1 MFRSLH
7 MKLVLIM
14 VLLIVALMTVVGAFL
29 MNSVTVFYLDEFY
42 SDMSTVLTDEQFVR
56 DVTTAE
62 EGETNSPEK
71 IQAILRSYVGP
82 LGVDS
87 RTRNYYVLD
96 GKTAAC
102 LATSDDTGRQLD
114 VTPNLSSALQGK
126 EGYASDPGASY
137 MDVAV
142 PIQRGGAGYIIYL
155 YDNRQTSQQLSDQ
168 LFTLIL
174 EALVFGLA
182 ISVLLSFLLSK
193 TMIGPIERLTDG
205 VRQVAAGDFSRKIE
219 VGSKDEIGVLTEN
232 FNVMARQ
239 LRDTLAQVEN
249 ERNKLDTLFLHMT
262 DGVVAFSHRGAVI
275 HANPAAGRLLGLPVD
290 ATTTYDDLFADVAPF
305 YDVLSMDKAP
315 GYLTGSRKMEDRF
328 LELTLAP
335 FDKESPDSGVLVVL
349 HDVTAQRRDEEMRKE
364 FVANVSHEL
373 RTPLTNIRAYAETLA
388 DSGNELPE
396 KTRNGF
402 FTIILNETD
411 RMTHIVQDLLTL
423 SRFDSGRGELTFAPF
438 SFLAA
443 TEQVCQAVKLE
454 AERHNHTLTL
464 RCPKRLPDVVGDRD
478 RVVQVMM
485 NIVSNSI
492 KYTPDGGHIDMKVG
506 RTDTSVW
513 LEVDDDGIGIPAPD
527 RERIFERFYR
537 VDKARS
543 RQSGGTGL
551 GLSIAKE
558 IVDRHHG
565 VLQLVDK
572 DGPGLRIRLELPIG
586 GPGHEG

>member
-7 MKLVLIM
+7 MKMVLIM

-29 MNSVTVFYLDEFY
+29 MNSVTAFYVDDFY
-42 SDMSTVLTDEQFVR
+42 SKMATVLTDEQFVR
-56 DVTTAE
+56 DVTTTE
-62 EGETNSPEK
+62 SGETDSLDK
-71 IQAILRSYVGP
+71 LQAILRSYVGP

-87 RTRNYYVLD
+87 RTRNYYILD
-96 GKTAAC
+96 GQTAQV
-102 LATSDDTGRQLD
+102 LASSDDTDDRQLPL
-114 VTPNLSSALQGK
+114 TPNLSTALKGT
-126 EGYASDPGASY
+126 EGYASDPTADY
-137 MDVAV
+137 MDVAI
-142 PIQRGGAGYIIYL
+142 PFQRGEGRFILYIL
-155 YDNRQTSQQLSDQ
+155 DNRQTSQRLSSQ
-168 LFTLIL
+168 LFQLIL

-193 TMIGPIERLTDG
+193 TMITPIERLTDG
-205 VRQVAAGDFSRKIE
+205 VRQVASGEFSKKIE

-239 LRDTLAQVEN
+239 LRDTIAQVEN
-249 ERNKLDTLFLHMT
+249 ERHKLDALFLHMT
-262 DGVVAFSHRGAVI
+262 DGVVAFSHRGQLI
-275 HANPAAGRLLGLPVD
+275 HANPAANTLLDRTLDPAVC
-290 ATTTYDDLFADVAPF
+290 YDDLFADIAPF
-305 YDVLSMDKAP
+305 YDVLSLDGQS
-315 GYLTGSRKMEDRF
+315 GYLTGSREVEGKY

-349 HDVTAQRRDEEMRKE
+349 HDVTAQRRNEDMRRE

-373 RTPLTNIRAYAETLA
+373 RTPLTNIRSYAETLA
-388 DSGNELPE
+388 DSGSDMPD
-396 KTRNGF
+396 KTRQSFLG
-402 FTIILNETD
+402 IILSETD

-438 SFLAA
+438 SFLEAA
-443 TEQVCQAVKLE
+443 EHVCRAVKLD

-464 RCPKRLPDVVGDRD
+464 KAPRRLADVVGDRE
-478 RVVQVMM
+478 RIVQVMM

-492 KYTPDGGHIDMKVG
+492 KYTPNGGHIAMTVG
-506 RTDTSVW
+506 STDATVW
-513 LEVDDDGIGIPAPD
+513 LEVDDDGIGIPEPD

-558 IVDRHHG
+558 IVDRHSG
-565 VLQLVDK
+565 TLALVDK
-572 DGPGLRIRLELPIG
+572 EGPGLRLRLELPIG
-586 GPGHEG
+586 GPNP